1 MVTSENYPATLRETK
16 TLPETGWRT
25 GRAPKRSERVDLG
38 FREMSSFEHL
48 RYLAQASHVPARYLV
63 EDAAMAMSGFAHD
76 SGSMLIASRRILS
89 QHPECGPL
97 WWMCARLLTAP
108 DVHAEAERILD
119 DIDADR
125 TTAELAAALPPGAH
139 VLVVGWPEST
149 AEALAA
155 RTDVTVWLG
164 ENAWPAQRELDAVGL
179 ETRRWFG
186 REFLTSDGGAGEVA
200 SGSGGGSFSAELGP
214 PGGVFDAVLVD
225 CLLTGPRAALTQM
238 GVGAALRDAV
248 PALDRRPAASDAS
261 ARASV
266 WFVAGTGR
274 RLTEPLFRR
283 AVEQIEGFRSLTL
296 ESVTVPAGSRV
307 LCEVGLVRT
316 PIGVSPGV
324 VDVPEL
330 VAPSV

>member
-1 MVTSENYPATLRETK
+1 MVVTSENYPAAPRKTK
-16 TLPETGWRT
+16 TLPETEWRAVC
-25 GRAPKRSERVDLG
+25 APKRPERVDLG
-38 FREMSSFEHL
+38 FRGMSSFEHL

-108 DVHAEAERILD
+108 DVNAEAERILD
-119 DIDADR
+119 DIEADR
-125 TTAELAAALPPGAH
+125 TTIELASAIPSGAH

-155 RTDVTVWLG
+155 RPDVTVWLG
-164 ENAWPAQRELDAVGL
+164 ENAWPAQRELDAVGVH
-179 ETRRWFG
+179 TVRWFG
-186 REFLTSDGGAGEVA
+186 REFMSSHGAVADGDRSRAGD
-200 SGSGGGSFSAELGP
+200 LGP
-214 PGGVFDAVLVD
+214 PAGQFDVVLVD
-225 CLLTGPRAALTQM
+225 CLLTGPKAVLAHM
-238 GVGAALRDAV
+238 GVGQALLDAV
-248 PALDRRPAASDAS
+248 PVLGQKPSAADAG

-283 AVEQIEGFRSLTL
+283 AVEQAEGFRALTL
-296 ESVTVPAGSRV
+296 ESVPVPPGSRV
-307 LCEVGLVRT
+307 LCEVGLVRS

-330 VAPSV
+330 VAQSV